1 MITGIV
7 AEPGNGKSAFSLWLA
22 RTIVTACMWFTGLR
36 ALPKPAR
43 VLWCG
48 TENDLA
54 ITLDRMRKWGIP
66 EHGIILPFKDDPLRP
81 IVLTDDSHLE
91 RIESLVNRYKTPAVF
106 IDSLRGGHDGDEN
119 NSQVGRVL
127 QSLSAI
133 AQRTGAAFIVVHHTR
148 KLSVDEEVTANS
160 SRGSNAILALM
171 RSQIGIDRP
180 DPESPWRRA
189 RVLKENLGLA
199 PKPVGFRITDK
210 GLEFGPAPEKPK
222 KDTRKQD
229 AVDWLKANM
238 PPNAWN
244 PAKAMVTQAKQA
256 GFSDNALQ
264 RAREELGITTATGCV
279 RQRAD
284 GCYEWRMP
292 GVPGSRPSASDRGY
306 DSEWRDF
313 RKSYARAVPPVC
325 VDCGHAG
332 ESDEMDLDHIVPI
345 QDGGAKYHPD
355 NLAWRCGQRSG
366 NGCHRRKTARQ
377 AAERNNPKP

>member
-1 MITGIV
+1 MPQIGTKKSGSSLGQVLYSALKGTDDIVIGSDAEATDVEGATMADAAKLIASVLFLLKGWIPFGMITGIV

-210 GLEFGPAPEKPK
+210 
-222 KDTRKQD
+222 
-229 AVDWLKANM
+229 
-238 PPNAWN
+238 
-244 PAKAMVTQAKQA
+244 
-256 GFSDNALQ
+256 
-264 RAREELGITTATGCV
+264 
-279 RQRAD
+279 
-284 GCYEWRMP
+284 
-292 GVPGSRPSASDRGY
+292 
-306 DSEWRDF
+306 
-313 RKSYARAVPPVC
+313 
-325 VDCGHAG
+325 
-332 ESDEMDLDHIVPI
+332 
-345 QDGGAKYHPD
+345 
-355 NLAWRCGQRSG
+355 
-366 NGCHRRKTARQ
+366 
-377 AAERNNPKP
+377 